1 MIVASWLLAVSATL
15 CAAQQQYL
23 QGPPPLNGGYKG
35 FQPYGSG
42 LAAAPQ
48 QGGGRPQG
56 FQLPQGFV
64 PQQVIP
70 PTQPRQPFVSQGF
83 QPQGYQPQGLPPSAS
98 AGVSYV
104 PRAAPQPQYQ
114 PQFRPPVQPPQ
125 FRPPVQPQ
133 QYQPPAQP
141 QQYQPPPQQ
150 QPQPKAQ
157 ALEQPQ
163 SQSTSQS
170 SASSTK
176 TEEAKLPV
184 FQAAPL
190 HYVSIGAK
198 LEGDYKF
205 GYDTGKGSDKTG
217 SFREETRLPDGT
229 VKGSYGFIDA
239 SGRQRII
246 KYTAGKDGFKAEG
259 DIYQEGAP
267 KDTIPEHI
275 QQTVSASSS
284 APAPSVP
291 APAPAPAPSP
301 APAAS
306 SPETKYKPPSYTDAP
321 PRTPAQY
328 RPPVYPQFQPAAPP
342 SQPSLGASHVP
353 VLRLAA
359 NLPVENLAFP
369 DYFKHHLTE
378 QRSAAATSQ
387 PAPTAVSPFQGPPS
401 SAPQSAPRQP
411 PTFGYVPYAPNVVQ
425 ARPSPYAPSF
435 NAKSPAPQQ
444 PSRPFAGLQLPAA
457 TSQRASYPTFAQQHG
472 YPLPLVRPG
481 TYPPAAAS
489 RPGGSP
495 FATAPTAAAP
505 GKQYVPAQYLQQQ
518 QAQPKVSIANIFA
531 QEAQKAANKPNFAD
545 FLKQF
550 IPRPPPQQQ
559 FAPAGGAPG
568 AASTQQGFSPY
579 GSPAITTP
587 ASQRP
592 PVYLPQQ
599 PAQLRAPPS
608 FTPQQGSGGQVPL
621 YNSFRPPLQQA
632 PSYVPRT
639 AQAAP
644 QLPVYPVQ
652 RAGVYPEQPQ
662 TKSLKKDDEEEND
675 DGSYKPELYDHGL
688 YDPKKYEEPYL
699 KKKTS
704 SSSASPAN
712 AVPSLPQQFYQPS
725 GQGAPSQGQA
735 PQQLYQPSGQGAPAQ
750 GQVEEK
756 ALPLFD
762 ASLLSYNIGTG

>member
-1 MIVASWLLAVSATL
+1 MEFLAFIPRPTMTIVASWLLAVSATL

-48 QGGGRPQG
+48 QGGGQTPG
-56 FQLPQGFV
+56 
-64 PQQVIP
+64 IP
-70 PTQPRQPFVSQGF
+70 
-83 QPQGYQPQGLPPSAS
+83 AA
-98 AGVSYV
+98 AG
-104 PRAAPQPQYQ
+104 
-114 PQFRPPVQPPQ
+114 
-125 FRPPVQPQ
+125 
-133 QYQPPAQP
+133 
-141 QQYQPPPQQ
+141 
-150 QPQPKAQ
+150 AQ

-301 APAAS
+301 APATS

-387 PAPTAVSPFQGPPS
+387 PAPTAVSPFQGPPP

-425 ARPSPYAPSF
+425 ARTSPYAPSF

-621 YNSFRPPLQQA
+621 YNSFRPPPAAGSFLRSENGAGGTSTARLSGAESRSHRQ
-632 PSYVPRT
+632 RT
-639 AQAAP
+639 
-644 QLPVYPVQ
+644 LYRVYRNSSTSLVVKAHRRKDKPHSSFTSPLVKAHQ
-652 RAGVYPEQPQ
+652 RKG
-662 TKSLKKDDEEEND
+662 KLRK
-675 DGSYKPELYDHGL
+675 
-688 YDPKKYEEPYL
+688 
-699 KKKTS
+699 
-704 SSSASPAN
+704 
-712 AVPSLPQQFYQPS
+712 
-725 GQGAPSQGQA
+725 
-735 PQQLYQPSGQGAPAQ
+735 
-750 GQVEEK
+750 K